1 MFCSWCLW
9 CQLCGCPMNESQ
21 SCHNHKPVTT
31 QQTLQATLT
40 LNAIRSS
47 GAIYAQFATNK
58 IMPKC
63 GYPNHLFQ
71 RCPEHAP
78 ATTHHTH
85 VHQRHDVHL
94 KVDCPMHVCNHS
106 ADTKETMYSTCS
118 GTNFDIN
125 HTSKL
130 SLWCLLGG
138 YPKSVCRL
146 CPKQTADSTQ
156 HVLGDDS
163 CQRCAKHACACNH
176 TADTTLGQL

>member
-1 MFCSWCLW
+1 MHV
-9 CQLCGCPMNESQ
+9 LCMVSVVSVVWHHGQHLPGNNFDIKMRFEAQARFMHNLPPIKLCPNVVIQIICFNVVLSMR
-21 SCHNHKPVTT
+21 
-31 QQTLQATLT
+31 LQPH
-40 LNAIRSS
+40 I
-47 GAIYAQFATNK
+47 
-58 IMPKC
+58 
-63 GYPNHLFQ
+63 
-71 RCPEHAP
+71 
-78 ATTHHTH
+78 THI
-85 VHQRHDVHL
+85 HQRHHVHL

-146 CPKQTADSTQ
+146 WPKQTADST
-156 HVLGDDS
+156 

-176 TADTTLGQL
+176 TADTTVGQL

>member
-1 MFCSWCLW
+1 
-9 CQLCGCPMNESQ
+9 
-21 SCHNHKPVTT
+21 
-31 QQTLQATLT
+31 
-40 LNAIRSS
+40 
-47 GAIYAQFATNK
+47 
-58 IMPKC
+58 MPKC
-63 GYPNHLFQ
+63 GHPNHLFQ

-85 VHQRHDVHL
+85 IHQRHHVHL

-130 SLWCLLGG
+130 RPNLSPGMCCPWCLSTGWL
-138 YPKSVCRL
+138 PKECMSIL
-146 CPKQTADSTQ
+146 PQADSRLHKYHGQ
-156 HVLGDDS
+156 HVHGDDS
-163 CQRCAKHACACNH
+163 CQRCAKHAYACNH